1 MGYGHD
7 RCPGEIP
14 LSPIRPAIPG
24 DRDAILRLTE
34 RLGDFPVP
42 AWRTAGE
49 ICRADHHLLLP
60 ALESLPAEALLLVA
74 EVEARVVGFVFAAE
88 REDYFTHEVV
98 VHVEDL
104 ALDPAAEGRGLA
116 RGLMEAVEAWAR
128 GRGRRRVS
136 LNVWAQNT
144 RAIGLYQRL
153 GYQPETVHYLKEV
166 GLTP

>member
-1 MGYGHD
+1 M
-7 RCPGEIP
+7 
-14 LSPIRPAIPG
+14 SAIRPAASG
-24 DRDAILRLTE
+24 DREAVLRLTE

-42 AWRTAGE
+42 PWRTPEE
-49 ICRADHHLLLP
+49 IGRADHHLLVP
-60 ALESLPAEALLLVA
+60 ALEALPAGSVLLVA
-74 EVEARVVGFVFAAE
+74 EQAGAVVGFVFAAE
-88 REDYFTHEVV
+88 RADYFTHEVV

-136 LNVWAQNT
+136 LNVWAQNR
-144 RAIGLYQRL
+144 RAIGLYERL
-153 GYQPETVHYLKEV
+153 GYQPETVHYLKDI